1 MPSNAHPCRF
11 VRRRDRLLPG
21 SGRLQD
27 LVLVLGKGGADQRG
41 HQTGEGLPVVPSGE
55 RLGVARQAEPPRLAE
70 RVLVRERVQLLPD
83 DLHLA
88 EEDVDADVAEAL
100 ELPQQGALP
109 GRVAAGFLPEL
120 AQVAAAAFQ
129 QQLAGLTEHGG
140 GALVVARVAVA
151 AEHAYSLLPRAVGHL
166 SRGRPALLE
175 EALAA
180 LAPCRAPIRALNRID
195 ATSSLN
201 SSDGVSLARLIR
213 SSSA

>member
-1 MPSNAHPCRF
+1 MAEVLVF
-11 VRRRDRLLPG
+11 FFQAEDGIRDGRVTGVQTCALPILPG

-55 RLGVARQAEPPRLAE
+55 RLGVARQAEPPRLSE
-70 RVLVRERVQLLPD
+70 RALVRERVQLLPD

-120 AQVAAAAFQ
+120 AQVSAAAFQ

-151 AEHAYSLLPRAVGHL
+151 AEHAYPLLPRAVGHL

-175 EALAA
+175 EGPGRPGPLSRTD
-180 LAPCRAPIRALNRID
+180 PRTEQDR
-195 ATSSLN
+195 
-201 SSDGVSLARLIR
+201 
-213 SSSA
+213 